1 MKNIKNIGQ
10 KQKGK
15 IRKEDYYIKNIFKDS
30 ANKNIGIY
38 GTGEHT
44 EKMLEDYKKYI
55 REIKFNIFLFNSNP
69 DLWNKE
75 YLGFQ
80 IYNPSEIPNLDL
92 DRVIIS
98 SYEFQNEIYG
108 SIKKYERIGVNI
120 MKIYENED
128 EIIFI

>member
-1 MKNIKNIGQ
+1 
-10 KQKGK
+10 
-15 IRKEDYYIKNIFKDS
+15 
-30 ANKNIGIY
+30 
-38 GTGEHT
+38 
-44 EKMLEDYKKYI
+44 MLEDYKKYI

-108 SIKKYERIGVNI
+108 SIKN
-120 MKIYENED
+120 MKGLELIL
-128 EIIFI
+128 